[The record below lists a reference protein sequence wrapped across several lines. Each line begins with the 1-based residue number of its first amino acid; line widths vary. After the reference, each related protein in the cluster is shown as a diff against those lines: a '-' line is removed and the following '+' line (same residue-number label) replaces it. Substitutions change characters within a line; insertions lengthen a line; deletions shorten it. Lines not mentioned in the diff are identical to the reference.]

1 MIVSAVQ
8 KAPAYL
14 DRSATIE
21 IVVDT
26 IFEAAGHGS
35 ELVAFPETFVPGY
48 PVWTDFTHASNFD
61 HPLQRAAYAQYLDAA
76 VDVGRGDLD
85 PVVAASR
92 DAGVFVYLGIAERS
106 ASGGS
111 IYCSLVAVDPDRGV
125 VSVHRKLKPTFG
137 ERLVWADG
145 DGQGLVVHRFRDV
158 TVSGLNCW
166 ENWMPLVRTAMYAQG
181 TEVHVAAWPGS
192 PGTSHD
198 ISRFIA
204 REGRVFVVSSG
215 AVLRADHLPQD
226 FALRDELLAEGDR
239 FNSGGAIIVAP
250 DGSVLAEAEPHT
262 ECIITA
268 DLDLAVVREQRHN
281 FDPTGHYS
289 RPDVFDLTVDR
300 RRSETVRFDPPAA
313 PPTSAGDV
321 DQ

>member
-1 MIVSAVQ
+1 MRASAVQ

-21 IVVDT
+21 IVVNT
-26 IFEAAGHGS
+26 ILEAAGQGS

-48 PVWTDFTHASNFD
+48 PVWTDYTNASHFD

-85 PVVAASR
+85 PVVRVSR
-92 DAGVFVYLGIAERS
+92 DTGVFVYLGIAERS

-111 IYCSLVAVDPDRGV
+111 IYCSLVAIDPEQGA

-145 DGQGLVVHRFRDV
+145 DGHGLVAHRFGEV

-166 ENWMPLVRTAMYAQG
+166 ENWMPLARTAMYAQG

-192 PGTSHD
+192 PGVSHD
-198 ISRFIA
+198 ASRFIA
-204 REGRVFVVSSG
+204 REGRIFVVSSG
-215 AVLRADHLPQD
+215 AVLRADHIPTH

-239 FNSGGAIIVAP
+239 YNSGGAIIVAP
-250 DGSVLAEAEPHT
+250 DGNVLAEAEPHA

-268 DLDLAVVREQRHN
+268 DLDLSLVREQRHN

-289 RPDVFDLTVDR
+289 RPDVFDLTIDR
-300 RRSETVRFDPPAA
+300 RRSTTALFED
-313 PPTSAGDV
+313 
-321 DQ
+321 